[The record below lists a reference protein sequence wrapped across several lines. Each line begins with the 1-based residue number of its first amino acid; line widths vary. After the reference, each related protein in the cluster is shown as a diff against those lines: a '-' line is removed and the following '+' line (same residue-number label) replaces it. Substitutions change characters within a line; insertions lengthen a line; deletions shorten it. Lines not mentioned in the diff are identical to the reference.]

1 MSASVCGFVNIR
13 QIKGYHA
20 GRLEV
25 GKEVICYTGIGAGTK
40 AYFTPK

>member
-1 MSASVCGFVNIR
+1 MAASVCGFVNIR
-13 QIKGYHA
+13 QIKGCHA

-25 GKEVICYTGIGAGTK
+25 GKEVIFYTGIGAGTK